1 MFLSLPLHS
10 EHTEARRERE
20 RERKRK
26 GSKAHTERQAERER
40 ETENETEEQKQAESK
55 GKQDIQAAI
64 PQISKFLENGA
75 KSLIKVGKLLERD
88 TKSKLWISTPL

>member
-1 MFLSLPLHS
+1 MSLPLHS
-10 EHTEARRERE
+10 EHTETRRERE

-55 GKQDIQAAI
+55 GKQDIQAAAQAN
-64 PQISKFLENGA
+64 PQISKFRKSGV
-75 KSLIKVGKLLERD
+75 KSLIKISKLLERD
-88 TKSKLWISTPL
+88 TKSKF